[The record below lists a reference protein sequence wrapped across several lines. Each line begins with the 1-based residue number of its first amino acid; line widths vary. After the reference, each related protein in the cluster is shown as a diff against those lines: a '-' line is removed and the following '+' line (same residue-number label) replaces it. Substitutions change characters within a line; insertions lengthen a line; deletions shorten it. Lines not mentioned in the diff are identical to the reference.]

1 MKKYLSMKMKKNFY
15 FILFH
20 VFAIIF
26 NFCIPNV
33 LSDDY
38 FYDDPSI
45 PYSNSLSE
53 CQLDT
58 LVAISFFAC
67 EHDGQASFIEKNY
80 MNIEALLKRMFSE
93 KSLEQWNQNA
103 LERSSSYVKDLFKER
118 PKQKLLEG
126 KLLFRAEKIVE
137 QYFFYENKKK
147 LEYIEKKIFS
157 FICSFEDVDDDF
169 IKNCKKAAHEFC
181 KQIFIYNNK
190 KILVDALSN
199 LLSSNLMSKI
209 FATALSFKNN
219 PSEFKSLMADCFLE
233 TCIEEYFFGGKWVD
247 CCENNVLKNDYFQT
261 FYTDFFKEEFSDHKF
276 FDYVL
281 PLFYDIGPRV
291 PHRTDSLY
299 K

>member
-20 VFAIIF
+20 VCAIIF

-147 LEYIEKKIFS
+147 LEYIEKNINKPWNWGELS
-157 FICSFEDVDDDF
+157 YNYNSTMEFIDKYSNKDW
-169 IKNCKKAAHEFC
+169 KKLLKKTDAH
-181 KQIFIYNNK
+181 Q
-190 KILVDALSN
+190 
-199 LLSSNLMSKI
+199 
-209 FATALSFKNN
+209 
-219 PSEFKSLMADCFLE
+219 
-233 TCIEEYFFGGKWVD
+233 
-247 CCENNVLKNDYFQT
+247 
-261 FYTDFFKEEFSDHKF
+261 
-276 FDYVL
+276 
-281 PLFYDIGPRV
+281 R
-291 PHRTDSLY
+291 
-299 K
+299 